1 MTRPVTICVLTYG
14 DYPELARRC
23 INSIVSNCDRNH
35 YRLVVGANSVN
46 HHTRDYLNTLVSIG
60 SIDALYE
67 SEININKC
75 PMMRR
80 MFQDIDSEFIWWFD
94 DDSNIIDTQA
104 LSQRL
109 AIARTASP
117 STVIWGHEFFFGD
130 EKDFSYGTDVVG
142 FVRSAPWYRGR
153 NPPSWE
159 RGGKDE
165 YDFEGRGVGD
175 GRWFFIT
182 GGCWFIRTS
191 VIRALDWPDRR
202 MIKRNDDVFLCE
214 AIRQQ
219 GWHVA
224 DIGPL
229 GVMINDAARR
239 GAGEDLASMQHQMS
253 APPFQPSGWFSDEE
267 AQIYRSLVQQIRGG
281 IIVEVGVWQGRS
293 LQAIL
298 DLCRENNNRVFAIDN
313 WNPPADDPDYAEAR
327 DTDIY
332 AIFLKNLERLGHTST
347 VEVIRDDSAR
357 AAGRFADRSVDLL
370 FLDAD
375 HNYEAVKRDIHAWLP
390 KLKDH
395 SCLCGHDYTFREGVR
410 HAVQEIFH
418 DRVELLGGSIW
429 RARAEQPS
437 PSAKGCAFIPTFRDS
452 ARLYENFD
460 GRSNLL
466 SELDTFIYDDNF
478 EAGESELV
486 RSFCERNGF
495 TYRLRER
502 PRHGSWEDAQGDLSG
517 YNKFIWKAICELGQ
531 AYDYV
536 IKLDTD
542 TLLLDPTWYHE
553 ISRILLTN
561 PGTIAGTLETRP
573 MKDVVSF
580 WMLAKYAGYNV
591 ARTTYVT
598 HMQGGL
604 YGLGRDATGSLR
616 SMGFLEGRHVF
627 FGEDCYISYCCHLCG
642 ITFQPLMSVGSWFRA
657 YRPKL
662 ETIAYLKAIHP
673 LMRSEWDA
681 FERTTVARPSV

>member
-1 MTRPVTICVLTYG
+1 MTPPVTVCVLTYG
-14 DYPELARRC
+14 DYPELATRC
-23 INSIVSNCDRNH
+23 IGSIISNCDRH
-35 YRLVVGANSVN
+35 QYGLVVGANAIGRHTSVF
-46 HHTRDYLNTLVSIG
+46 LNELLTNG
-60 SIDALYE
+60 SIDALHQ
-67 SEININKC
+67 SETNINKC
-75 PMMRR
+75 PMMRQ
-80 MFQDIDSEFIWWFD
+80 MFQDIDTEFIWWFD
-94 DDSNIIDTQA
+94 DDSHIVDPQA

-109 AIARTASP
+109 AMAEAAPP
-117 STVIWGHEFFFGD
+117 STVMWGHQFLFGH

-159 RGGKDE
+159 WGGKGE
-165 YDFEGRGVGD
+165 YNFEGRGCGD

-182 GGCWFIRTS
+182 GGCWFIRAS

-229 GVMINDAARR
+229 GIMINDAARR
-239 GAGEDLASMQHQMS
+239 GSGEDFASMQHQMS
-253 APPFQPSGWFSDEE
+253 APPFQPSGWFSGEE

-298 DLCRENNNRVFAIDN
+298 DVCRDNNNRVFAIDN

-332 AIFLKNLERLGHTST
+332 AIFLQNLERLGHIAT
-347 VEVIRDDSAR
+347 VEVICDNSAR
-357 AAGRFADRSVDLL
+357 AAARFADRSVDLL

-375 HNYEAVKRDIHAWLP
+375 HNYEAVKRDIQAWLP
-390 KLKDH
+390 KMKDRG
-395 SCLCGHDYTFREGVR
+395 CLCGHDYTFREGVR
-410 HAVQEIFH
+410 HAVHEIFH

-429 RARAEQPS
+429 RARTEQPLRS
-437 PSAKGCAFIPTFRDS
+437 GRGCVFIPTFRDS
-452 ARLYENFD
+452 TRLYENFH
-460 GRSNLL
+460 GRSDLL
-466 SELDTFIYDDNF
+466 AGLDKFVYDDNF
-478 EAGESELV
+478 EADENELV

-495 TYRLRER
+495 TYHLRER
-502 PRHGSWEDAQGDLSG
+502 SRHGSWEDEQGDLSG
-517 YNKFIWKAICELGQ
+517 YNKFIWTAICELGL

-542 TLLLDPTWYHE
+542 TLLLDATWYHE
-553 ISRILLTN
+553 ISQILLTN
-561 PGTIAGTLETRP
+561 PGTIAGTPETRP
-573 MKDVVSF
+573 VNDVASF
-580 WMLAKYAGYNV
+580 WMLAEHAGYNF
-591 ARTTYVT
+591 ARTQHIT

-604 YGLGRDATGSLR
+604 YGLGRAAIDSLR
-616 SMGFLEGRHVF
+616 KMGFLEGRHVF
-627 FGEDCYISYCCHLCG
+627 FAEDCYISYCCHLCG
-642 ITFQPLMSVGSWFRA
+642 VSFHPLMSVGSWFRA

-662 ETIAYLKAIHP
+662 ATIDYLKAIHP

-681 FERTTVARPSV
+681 FVRSRVAPLEV